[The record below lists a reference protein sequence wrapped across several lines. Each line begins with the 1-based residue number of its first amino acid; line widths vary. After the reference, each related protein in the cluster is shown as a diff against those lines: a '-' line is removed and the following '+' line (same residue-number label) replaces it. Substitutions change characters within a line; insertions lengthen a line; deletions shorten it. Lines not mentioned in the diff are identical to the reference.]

1 MLSTHLP
8 PWLEI
13 DSQPLSLWGW
23 RNTRLAQKNNSTTLL
38 IVTVLHAWWTA
49 EKPFSLTCQCKT
61 LINCKKAS
69 FFWVRAFIVRETR
82 CDSRMILRKK
92 TYLSCTLHALP
103 FVICTQ
109 HILSYENRTVRAFI
123 VRETQCESR
132 MILRKKTYLSC
143 TLHALPFV
151 ICTQH
156 ILSYENR
163 TVFVLCSKP
172 SKLDILRKFN
182 FLREDRTTK

>member
-1 MLSTHLP
+1 MLSTYLP

-23 RNTRLAQKNNSTTLL
+23 RNMRLAQKNNSTTLL
-38 IVTVLHAWWTA
+38 IVTVLDAWWTA

-69 FFWVRAFIVRETR
+69 FFWVRAFIVRETQ
-82 CDSRMILRKK
+82 CDSRLILRKK
-92 TYLSCTLHALP
+92 LIYLSCMLHAP
-103 FVICTQ
+103 
-109 HILSYENRTVRAFI
+109 
-123 VRETQCESR
+123 
-132 MILRKKTYLSC
+132 
-143 TLHALPFV
+143 PFV

-172 SKLDILRKFN
+172 SRLDILRKFN
-182 FLREDRTTK
+182 FSREDRTTK